1 MANTDDLWHVLFF
14 LKQGCRIQSSTTSIS
29 GDKKD
34 DAAGSSCMW
43 SGVLIHAIRKA
54 RGNHRTATERRSR
67 ESLQHSP
74 VEGFMQAW
82 RDAKAAGS

>member
-1 MANTDDLWHVLFF
+1 MICGMFFFF

-29 GDKKD
+29 GEKKRMMQQGRRACD
-34 DAAGSSCMW
+34 PVRWFTRFGRP
-43 SGVLIHAIRKA
+43 G
-54 RGNHRTATERRSR
+54 GNHRKATERRSR

>member
-1 MANTDDLWHVLFF
+1 
-14 LKQGCRIQSSTTSIS
+14 
-29 GDKKD
+29 
-34 DAAGSSCMW
+34 MW

-67 ESLQHSP
+67 ESLHIP
-74 VEGFMQAW
+74 RVEGFMQAR